1 MKGTI
6 PTVLLALLSGSPASA
21 GPVQRR
27 QETVTQTV
35 TASAPSAPTPW
46 AWNAG
51 GSQTWPIHE
60 SCNATERALLNKG
73 LDDAATLAA
82 HAKDHVLRFG
92 NSSAMFQ
99 KYFGKAPSAEVVGW
113 YDKIANGDRSRFK
126 FRCDDADGNCV
137 LPGWGGHWR
146 GENGTDETVICP
158 LSYTTRKPLEGMCG
172 YGYTVATGALSF
184 YFGSDLIHRLLHM
197 PSVGEGVA
205 EHFADS
211 YAECLELAK
220 TKPTEAVRNSHTL
233 QYFALDAYA
242 FDVAL
247 PNEGCTGKAPK
258 KDDKK
263 EEGKG
268 GHGAASTA
276 PPTAPPTATTSSAP
290 SSTKDAATECHTH
303 SDGVVHCS

>member
-1 MKGTI
+1 MKGAL

-27 QETVTQTV
+27 QETVTQTI

-46 AWNAG
+46 SWNAG
-51 GSQTWPIHE
+51 GSQAWPIHE
-60 SCNATERALLNKG
+60 SCNATERALLKKG

-92 NSSAMFQ
+92 NSSAMYQ
-99 KYFGKAPSAEVVGW
+99 KYFGTAPSAEVVGW
-113 YDKIANGDRSRFK
+113 YDKIASGDRSRFK
-126 FRCDDADGNCV
+126 FRCDNVDGNCV

-211 YAECLELAK
+211 HAECLKLAHEN
-220 TKPTEAVRNSHTL
+220 PAEAVRNSHTL

-242 FDVAL
+242 FDIAL
-247 PNEGCTGKAPK
+247 PNEGCSGKTPK
-258 KDDKK
+258 K
-263 EEGKG
+263 EGEKGDKG
-268 GHGAASTA
+268 GHGATPPPPTTTTPSAAST
-276 PPTAPPTATTSSAP
+276 TSA
-290 SSTKDAATECHTH
+290 AATECHTH
-303 SDGVVHCS
+303 ADGVVHCS

>member
-6 PTVLLALLSGSPASA
+6 PTFLLALLSGSPASA

-35 TASAPSAPTPW
+35 TASAPPAPTPW
-46 AWNAG
+46 SWNAG
-51 GSQTWPIHE
+51 GSQAWPIHE
-60 SCNATERALLNKG
+60 SCNATERALLKKG

-92 NSSAMFQ
+92 NSSDLFR
-99 KYFGKAPSAEVVGW
+99 KYFGTAPSAEVVGW

-126 FRCDDADGNCV
+126 FRCDDVDGNCV

-146 GENGTDETVICP
+146 GENATEETVICP

-172 YGYTVATGALSF
+172 YGYTVAQGALSF

-197 PSVGEGVA
+197 PSVGEGAA

-211 YAECLELAK
+211 YAECLELARAE
-220 TKPTEAVRNSHTL
+220 PAEAVRNSHTL

-242 FDVAL
+242 FDIAV
-247 PNEGCTGKAPK
+247 PGEGCAGKPA
-258 KDDKK
+258 KK
-263 EEGKG
+263 EEEGKEDGHG
-268 GHGAASTA
+268 GHGSAAPS
-276 PPTAPPTATTSSAP
+276 PTATTSSEP
-290 SSTKDAATECHTH
+290 STTSAAAAECHTH
-303 SDGVVHCS
+303 SGGEVHCA

>member
-1 MKGTI
+1 MGRLYKSACHAVYLGCVHPRYLHLSRLLPTRQGIQADHLKMKGTI
-6 PTVLLALLSGSPASA
+6 STVLLALLSGSPASA

-46 AWNAG
+46 TWNAG

-99 KYFGKAPSAEVVGW
+99 KYFGTAPSAEVVGW

-137 LPGWGGHWR
+137 LPGMS
-146 GENGTDETVICP
+146 
-158 LSYTTRKPLEGMCG
+158 SYIQIPSPVFPKFKVRITN
-172 YGYTVATGALSF
+172 TG
-184 YFGSDLIHRLLHM
+184 
-197 PSVGEGVA
+197 
-205 EHFADS
+205 
-211 YAECLELAK
+211 
-220 TKPTEAVRNSHTL
+220 
-233 QYFALDAYA
+233 
-242 FDVAL
+242 
-247 PNEGCTGKAPK
+247 
-258 KDDKK
+258 
-263 EEGKG
+263 
-268 GHGAASTA
+268 
-276 PPTAPPTATTSSAP
+276 
-290 SSTKDAATECHTH
+290 
-303 SDGVVHCS
+303 

>member
-6 PTVLLALLSGSPASA
+6 PTVLMALLSSSPASA

-46 AWNAG
+46 TWNAG

-60 SCNATERALLNKG
+60 SCNATERALLKKG

-92 NSSAMFQ
+92 NSSDLFQ
-99 KYFGKAPSAEVVGW
+99 KYFGMAPSAEVVGW

-126 FRCDDADGNCV
+126 FRCDNVDGNCV

-158 LSYTTRKPLEGMCG
+158 LSYTTRHPLEGMCG
-172 YGYTVATGALSF
+172 YGYTVARGALSF

-197 PSVGEGVA
+197 PSVGEGAA

-211 YAECLELAK
+211 YAECLELAVK
-220 TKPTEAVRNSHTL
+220 NPAEAVRNSHTL
-233 QYFALDAYA
+233 QYFALDVYA
-242 FDVAL
+242 FDVAV
-247 PNEGCTGKAPK
+247 PNEGCPGKPAE
-258 KDDKK
+258 K
-263 EEGKG
+263 EEEEEESH
-268 GHGAASTA
+268 GHGSAA
-276 PPTAPPTATTSSAP
+276 PTATTSSAP
-290 SSTKDAATECHTH
+290 TATSAAAAECHTH
-303 SDGVVHCS
+303 SDGEVHCA